1 MSVNCKTTLRT
12 LAADLK
18 VCPATVMRA
27 LSGHP
32 SVRPELRQ
40 RIIRF
45 AAERGYSL
53 PSHRTG
59 NVAVIIAGMNFSGYL
74 GALLGPLYDELIA
87 RELKPYLIPQSV
99 APHLADC
106 MFDGLISTT
115 WIPGLEKQYPKEHTL
130 PFVAL
135 NSMDN
140 RLDNIFMVSSDE
152 TAGMNLGISYLF
164 NTGHRRIAFLF
175 SSPAENPSRRE
186 RIQAIRHSCMS
197 YNLPCEEFLLV
208 RTQDFSLGRIA
219 DRMLELQADAL
230 FIVSEGIAAE
240 IYALLHQR
248 GIRIPEDLSIMGLE
262 CDDNAFCSNPPLT
275 ALRQDFAGLAR
286 ESVMMLEKQIK
297 GIPVVRNVRLPFQF
311 TERASVRKR
320 NV

>member
-1 MSVNCKTTLRT
+1 MSRKITLRT
-12 LAADLK
+12 LAAELE

-53 PSHRTG
+53 PSRRTG
-59 NVAVIIAGMNFSGYL
+59 NIAVIIAGMNFQGYL

-87 RELKPYLIPQSV
+87 RDLKPYLIPQTV

-115 WIPGLEKQYPKEHTL
+115 WIPGLEKQYPKEHAL

-140 RLDNIFMVSSDE
+140 RLDNVFMVSSDE
-152 TAGMNLGISYLF
+152 TEGMNLVISYLF
-164 NTGHRRIAFLF
+164 NMGHRRIAFLF
-175 SSPAENPSRRE
+175 SSPAENPSRSE
-186 RIQAIRHSCMS
+186 RIQAIRHGCMS

-208 RTQDFSLGRIA
+208 RTKDFSFDRII
-219 DRMLELQADAL
+219 DRVLELQADAL
-230 FIVSEGIAAE
+230 FMVSEGIALE
-240 IYALLHQR
+240 VYALLHQR
-248 GIRIPEDLSIMGLE
+248 GIRIPEDLSVMGLE
-262 CDDNAFCSNPPLT
+262 CGDSISCFNPPLT
-275 ALRQDFAGLAR
+275 VLRQDFEGLAR

-297 GIPVVRNVRLPFQF
+297 GIPVVHNIRLPFQF
-311 TERASVRKR
+311 IERASVRKR